1 MKIAIKASLALV
13 MLGALSM
20 QALAAD
26 TIGFWDQ
33 QRKGTNFFSVEP
45 LAERFVEAKAAGVSW
60 GRLAYDKWDAAE
72 RDFLIGSAD
81 QYDGLVEADLARLE
95 EVLGWAHDA
104 GVGMVITPLTLPGA
118 RWQQNNDGK
127 FDNRLW
133 EDKAYWQQAADFWR
147 DLASR
152 LKDNPAVVAYNIVNE
167 PAPERGTGAAENTV
181 PGDTA
186 SFVAWYGEHKGTSRD
201 LPAFYEMV
209 IAAIRSVDPDT
220 PIMVDSGWYA
230 NAGTF
235 SAWPSALSDDKVLY
249 AFHMYEPYNFT
260 AGKNFRE
267 ELGYV
272 YPGTVPFGD
281 GDVAWDAGTVNAFLQ
296 PVYDWADKQG
306 LPPTRIVGAEF
317 GCMRRNEGC
326 AAYLTDVM
334 ANFNA
339 HDIHWAFYSFRED
352 EYDGFDYEL
361 GSDALGWKYWDAIEK
376 GETPEM
382 PYKPNPLWDA
392 IQAGLKE

>member
-1 MKIAIKASLALV
+1 MRIALKTGLALV
-13 MLGALSM
+13 ALGALSI
-20 QALAAD
+20 QSFGGD
-26 TIGFWDQ
+26 TIAFWDQ
-33 QRKGTNFFSVEP
+33 QRKGTNFFSVQP
-45 LAERFVEAKAAGVSW
+45 LVERFMEAKAAGVSW
-60 GRLAYDKWDAAE
+60 GRLAYDKWDGAE
-72 RDFLIGSAD
+72 RDFLIGNAD
-81 QYDGLVEADLARLE
+81 QYDGLVEPDMARLE

-104 GVGMVITPLTLPGA
+104 GLGMVIAPLTLPGA

-133 EDKAYWQQAADFWR
+133 EDKAYWQQSADFWR
-147 DLASR
+147 DLAAR
-152 LKDNPAVVAYNIVNE
+152 LRDNPAVVAYNIVNE

-186 SFVAWYGEHKGTSRD
+186 SFVAWYAEHKGTARD

-235 SAWPSALSDDKVLY
+235 SAWPTALSDDKVLY

-272 YPGTVPFGD
+272 YPGTVPFGE
-281 GDVAWDAGTVNAFLQ
+281 GEVAWDAGTVNAFLQ
-296 PVYDWADKQG
+296 PVYAWAAKQG
-306 LPPTRIVGAEF
+306 LPPSRIVGAEF

-361 GSDALGWKYWDAIEK
+361 GSDALGWKYWEAVEK
-376 GETPEM
+376 GETPVM
-382 PYKPNPLWDA
+382 PYKDNPLWDA

>member
-1 MKIAIKASLALV
+1 MKIVTKAGLVLA
-13 MLGALSM
+13 MLMGLGGTSM
-20 QALAAD
+20 AGD
-26 TIGFWDQ
+26 TMSFWDQ
-33 QRKGTNFFSVEP
+33 QQKGTNFFSVKP
-45 LAERFVEAKAAGVSW
+45 LPERFAEARAAGVSW

-81 QYDGLVEADLARLE
+81 HYKGLVEPDMARLE
-95 EVLGWAHDA
+95 EVLGWAHNAD
-104 GVGMVITPLTLPGA
+104 VGMVITPLTLPGA
-118 RWQQNNDGK
+118 RWQQNNDGV

-133 EDKAYWQQAADFWR
+133 EDKAYWQQSADFWR
-147 DLASR
+147 DLAAR

-167 PAPERGTGAAENTV
+167 PAPERGTGAAEATS

-186 SFVAWYGEHKGTSRD
+186 SYIAWYGEHKGTARD

-235 SAWPSALSDDKVLY
+235 SSWETPLSDAKVLY

-267 ELGYV
+267 QKGYV
-272 YPGTVPFGD
+272 YPGVVPYGEA
-281 GDVAWDAGTVNAFLQ
+281 DVDWSAATLDTFLQ
-296 PVYDWADKQG
+296 PVYDWAVKQG
-306 LPPTRIVGAEF
+306 LPPTRIVAGEF

-326 AAYLTDVM
+326 AEYLTDVM
-334 ANFNA
+334 ANFNR

-361 GSDALGWKYWDAIEK
+361 GSDALGWKYWEAVDK
-376 GETPEM
+376 GETPVM
-382 PYKPNPLWDA
+382 PYKANPLWDA